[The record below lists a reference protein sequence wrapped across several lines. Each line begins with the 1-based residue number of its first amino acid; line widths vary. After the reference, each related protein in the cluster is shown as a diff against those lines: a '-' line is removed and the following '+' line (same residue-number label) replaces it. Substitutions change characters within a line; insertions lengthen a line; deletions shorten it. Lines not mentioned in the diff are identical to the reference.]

1 MMRAMIPSMHVDV
14 ASGHSAAEEHVEEL
28 LGGNVGLKTARV
40 VVVIMVSAA
49 WTRLRFRFVGA
60 V

>member
-1 MMRAMIPSMHVDV
+1 MRAMIPSVHVDV
-14 ASGHSAAEEHVEEL
+14 SSGHSAAEEHVEEL
-28 LGGNVGLKTARV
+28 LGGDVGLEAARV

-49 WTRLRFRFVGA
+49 WTRLRFRFIRA